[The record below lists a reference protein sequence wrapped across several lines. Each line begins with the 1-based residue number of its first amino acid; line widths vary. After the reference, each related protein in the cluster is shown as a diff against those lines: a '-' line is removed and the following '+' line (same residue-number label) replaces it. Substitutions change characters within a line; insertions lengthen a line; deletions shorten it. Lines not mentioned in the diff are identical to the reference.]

1 VDGRAA
7 DVVVGVEEGFG
18 EQGADVAA
26 AEAVDDTLVCAL
38 VSRSSRPNRRR
49 RAEMG
54 RQFFDDAVDPGVV
67 VDRAAEAAV
76 VATAYAAV
84 QPPRL
89 RLSRSCARTARTHP
103 RTGRLAAPAA
113 PVIRTLN
120 PTRRTG
126 RDQSGRA
133 EAAAAESGTA
143 AAGTESDLVR

>member
-67 VDRAAEAAV
+67 VDPGGRRIHTRAGW
-76 VATAYAAV
+76 
-84 QPPRL
+84 PR
-89 RLSRSCARTARTHP
+89 RP
-103 RTGRLAAPAA
+103 RR
-113 PVIRTLN
+113 
-120 PTRRTG
+120 
-126 RDQSGRA
+126 
-133 EAAAAESGTA
+133 
-143 AAGTESDLVR
+143 